1 MLMRSSFV
9 WSVDTACAVI
19 CSLRD
24 TLKGRILGEEA
35 AALRHYSMSA
45 NTNATHTAYVAVRA
59 NTAHFVSLLGNREP
73 SQLVL

>member
-24 TLKGRILGEEA
+24 TLNGWSRGEEV
-35 AALRHYSMSA
+35 AALRHYNMGA
-45 NTNATHTAYVAVRA
+45 NM
-59 NTAHFVSLLGNREP
+59 NTT
-73 SQLVL
+73 